1 MVLAFLGLAA
11 SALANAS
18 DSPRRIA
25 LRGVAPASV
34 ASHAKYEIAFDI
46 EAEYSNP
53 FDPAEVEVRAV
64 FVSASGRRVAVPAF
78 WFQDFE
84 RSVLAGDT
92 PTTKPYAAH
101 WMVRFAPTEPGE
113 YTGTVE
119 VIEGRTRS
127 ALPLPPFR
135 CTRSTSPGFVRATRG
150 SAARTVFESGQSFV
164 PIGECLWMPRSLAQF
179 DDELRRY
186 ERHGLNYF
194 RFFTSHDSMFFFE
207 SARQPAGRYDL
218 LLLRRLDRL
227 FEAVEERGVYLMPC
241 LEMFADFRVTPPYP
255 YWNDNAYNARNGGP
269 CATVS
274 EFFTH
279 PEARRLY
286 RNKLRYFVARYG
298 YSTALFCIQL
308 FAEANYI
315 ENYNADAVRAW
326 HREMAAYVHSIDPY
340 GHLVST
346 SMAAWDSQDRKL
358 FALPDLDIVLNEV
371 YNANDFAAK
380 LAYDNAQI
388 LRTYGKP
395 VFVAELG
402 ITFEYITA
410 TDPNGIHIHNAAWA
424 SALSGGAGAPSFWW
438 TSYIRQHD
446 LLPHLGAFSAFVRG
460 ENLARLRPV
469 SARVTAGTGPPIHP
483 DLILAMPY
491 QDPPEARGPQTLRLS
506 NRKHADRE
514 IRGLPR
520 NLHGAVDRN
529 GRPNPGHNPL
539 TLETDFAADGAI
551 TVQPRWL
558 AGTEADEAR
567 LHIYVDDVLAKVIR
581 YNGCSMDNWQAF
593 LKRSREVCVPTSVPV
608 PKGRHRIRLD
618 NRGNLFVN
626 ASIELSNYVVS
637 SASNLRVIGL
647 GDSRR
652 ALLWLQNRDNT
663 WWRNEQGKRPRE
675 VAGSRVTLARMDA
688 GAYEIEW
695 WDTYRGV
702 ATRRERTETQ
712 GGSLVL
718 AVEPLATDVACKV
731 RRVGPGGS

>member
-1 MVLAFLGLAA
+1 MRIMVLAFLGLAA

-308 FAEANYI
+308 FAEANYPSRTTTPMRCARGI
-315 ENYNADAVRAW
+315 ARWLPTFTRLTHMATWSPQAW
-326 HREMAAYVHSIDPY
+326 PHGTP
-340 GHLVST
+340 
-346 SMAAWDSQDRKL
+346 
-358 FALPDLDIVLNEV
+358 
-371 YNANDFAAK
+371 
-380 LAYDNAQI
+380 
-388 LRTYGKP
+388 RTGNCSP
-395 VFVAELG
+395 CR
-402 ITFEYITA
+402 I
-410 TDPNGIHIHNAAWA
+410 
-424 SALSGGAGAPSFWW
+424 W
-438 TSYIRQHD
+438 TSCSTRSTTPMISRRNW
-446 LLPHLGAFSAFVRG
+446 PTTTPRSC
-460 ENLARLRPV
+460 AR
-469 SARVTAGTGPPIHP
+469 TASP
-483 DLILAMPY
+483 
-491 QDPPEARGPQTLRLS
+491 
-506 NRKHADRE
+506 
-514 IRGLPR
+514 
-520 NLHGAVDRN
+520 
-529 GRPNPGHNPL
+529 
-539 TLETDFAADGAI
+539 
-551 TVQPRWL
+551 
-558 AGTEADEAR
+558 
-567 LHIYVDDVLAKVIR
+567 
-581 YNGCSMDNWQAF
+581 CS
-593 LKRSREVCVPTSVPV
+593 SP
-608 PKGRHRIRLD
+608 
-618 NRGNLFVN
+618 
-626 ASIELSNYVVS
+626 S
-637 SASNLRVIGL
+637 SASR
-647 GDSRR
+647 SS
-652 ALLWLQNRDNT
+652 T
-663 WWRNEQGKRPRE
+663 
-675 VAGSRVTLARMDA
+675 
-688 GAYEIEW
+688 
-695 WDTYRGV
+695 
-702 ATRRERTETQ
+702 
-712 GGSLVL
+712 
-718 AVEPLATDVACKV
+718 
-731 RRVGPGGS
+731 